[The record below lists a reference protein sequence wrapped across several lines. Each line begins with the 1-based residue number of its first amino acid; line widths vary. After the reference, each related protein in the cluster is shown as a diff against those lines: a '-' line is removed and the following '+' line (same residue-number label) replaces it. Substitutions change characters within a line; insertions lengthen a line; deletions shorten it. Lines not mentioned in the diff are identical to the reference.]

1 MSHSSGIMKLHCE
14 NVAKSS
20 ILLIIN
26 KYQIYVITKHI
37 IIRYLF
43 GSPLMEYRTMSI
55 AQRGSLFK
63 GSSKIFPCVSRGA
76 CIVADRSFTMS
87 ENLRWEHS

>member
-37 IIRYLF
+37 LY
-43 GSPLMEYRTMSI
+43 
-55 AQRGSLFK
+55 
-63 GSSKIFPCVSRGA
+63 
-76 CIVADRSFTMS
+76 
-87 ENLRWEHS
+87 NN